1 MPGRNQTFF
10 LAIILAIAFSFF
22 KGAFDSQPV
31 TSQQDE
37 KQYRYL
43 ELDNQLR
50 VLLISDEN
58 ADQAG
63 ASLDVHAGSLQD
75 PKNRPGL
82 AHFLEHMLFLGTET
96 YPTAGDYQAF
106 ISQHGGHHNAFT
118 SAEHTNYFFQIEGSQ
133 LKGALDRFSKFFHEP
148 LFTEE
153 YVQREKEA
161 VNSEYKSK
169 YKDDYRRIQYVLKTA
184 VNENHP
190 ASHFA
195 TGNLQTLSDNEN
207 SKVRDDLLKFYKRYY
222 SSNLMTLTIYG
233 PQDLDTLYN
242 WANALF
248 SPIKN
253 HNSVVDDYPEDLYIN
268 TPIDIKIKPVKDL
281 YRIGFTFELNTA
293 LDNYKQKPASYIGHL
308 LGHEGEGSLLA
319 WLKLKGWAEG
329 LSAGTYHQLRN
340 DSAFQVN
347 ISLTQEGLAHT
358 DEITEQ
364 LFAYITLIQEEG
376 IKSWIFD
383 EIHKLARMHFEF
395 QPGQQPANLV
405 QGLSMAMHQYPAKHI
420 LDGPYLWQDFDPD
433 SIKMVLAQ
441 LTPKNTIRTLVSPD
455 VKTDQNET
463 WFNAPFRKQNIEE
476 HLIQKWQQAKLAKG
490 LFIPHANP
498 FVPENVTVLENSEE
512 TKPKLIEQQPG
523 LDVWHFRDTQFKG
536 PQSSLYIN
544 LQSPLSQQ
552 NADNQVII
560 DSWVQLLNDHLNS
573 FSYPALLAG
582 QEYSLYHHMR
592 GLGVRLHGYRDKQ
605 DVLLAE
611 ILTAINNF
619 EPSEEKWNTVKQELT
634 RAYQNALKQKPY
646 ERTMAELGQYLL
658 KPSFDEQMLLS
669 AIEKTTLKDLKAI
682 KEQYFDALHVV
693 IMGHGNINE
702 AQLNSASKLVK
713 IALLSNTQAVD
724 VKRKELKQLPA
735 GLSKK
740 KVKAQHQDQAMTLYF
755 QAQTDSQ
762 KERATLGLIGQI
774 IKAPYYTLMRTQRK
788 HGYIVF
794 ATPYPILKQGGLAFI
809 VQSPTTSSQQ
819 LLDESQVFL
828 KDFVGELE
836 DMETTDFT
844 AHQKGLINNLLKK
857 PLSLKEKSNMF
868 WREIDEGNTEFNSK
882 KVLADYVS
890 QLDKD
895 TLIDYIKQNLLSN
908 NAKSLVL
915 YHDNTQKNI
924 ISLEHL

>member
-22 KGAFDSQPV
+22 KGAFDSQPI
-31 TSQQDE
+31 TSQQDQKE
-37 KQYRYL
+37 YRYL
-43 ELDNQLR
+43 ELDNELR
-50 VLLISDEN
+50 VLLISDES

-75 PKNRPGL
+75 PKHRPGL

-153 YVQREKEA
+153 YVQREKDA

-184 VNENHP
+184 VNKNHP

-195 TGNLQTLSDNEN
+195 TGNLETLSDNED
-207 SKVRDDLLKFYKRYY
+207 SKVRDDLLKFYQRYY

-233 PQDLDTLYN
+233 PQDLDTLYK
-242 WANALF
+242 WANTLF

-253 HNSVVDDYPEDLYIN
+253 QDSVVDAYPEHLYDN
-268 TPIDIKIKPVKDL
+268 TPLDIQIKPVKDL
-281 YRIGFTFELNTA
+281 YRLGFTFELDTA
-293 LDNYKQKPASYIGHL
+293 LDNFKQKPASYIGHL

-319 WLKLKGWAEG
+319 WLKTKGWAEG

-347 ISLTQEGLAHT
+347 ISLTQQGLDHT

-364 LFAYITLIQEEG
+364 LFAYINLIKEHG
-376 IKSWIFD
+376 IESWIFD
-383 EIHKLARMHFEF
+383 EINKLSRMHFEF

-405 QGLSMAMHQYPAKHI
+405 QGLSMAMHEYPAKHI
-420 LDGPYLWQDFDPD
+420 LNGPYLWEDFDPD
-433 SIKMVLAQ
+433 SIESVLARMI
-441 LTPKNTIRTLVSPD
+441 PENTIRTLVAPT
-455 VKTDQNET
+455 VKTDTNET
-463 WFNAPFRKQNIEE
+463 WFNAPFKKQTTEDR
-476 HLIQKWQQAKLAKG
+476 LIQQWKNAKLAQG
-490 LFIPHANP
+490 LFIPKANP
-498 FVPENVTVLENSEE
+498 FVPEDVTVLENSESTQPE
-512 TKPKLIEQQPG
+512 LVEQQAG
-523 LDVWHFRDTQFKG
+523 LEIWHFLDTHFKG

-544 LQSPLSQQ
+544 LQSPLSQKS
-552 NADNQVII
+552 AHNQVII
-560 DSWVQLLNDHLNS
+560 DAWVQLLNDHLNS

-592 GLGVRLHGYRDKQ
+592 GLGIRLHGYRDKQ
-605 DVLLAE
+605 DVLLKE

-619 EPSEEKWNTVKQELT
+619 EPSEEKWETVQQELT

-646 ERTMAELGQYLL
+646 ERTMAELGQYVL
-658 KPSFDEQMLLS
+658 KPSFDENTLLA
-669 AIEKTTLKDLKAI
+669 AIEKATLKDLLNI
-682 KEQYFDALHVV
+682 KQQYFDALHVV
-693 IMGHGNINE
+693 VMGHGNITKQ
-702 AQLNSASKLVK
+702 QLNAASNVVK
-713 IALLSNTQAVD
+713 ASLLENTQAID
-724 VKRKELKQLPA
+724 VKRKQLDQLPN

-740 KVKAQHQDQAMTLYF
+740 QVTAQHQDHAMTLYF

-809 VQSPTTSSQQ
+809 VQSPTTTSQQ
-819 LLDESQVFL
+819 LLNESQTFL
-828 KDFVGELE
+828 KDFVGELK
-836 DMETTDFT
+836 DMNAKDFT
-844 AHQKGLINNLLKK
+844 AHQQGLVNNLLKK
-857 PLSLKEKSNMF
+857 PLSLKEKSNVF
-868 WREIDEGNTEFNSK
+868 WREIDENNTEFNSK
-882 KVLADYVS
+882 KNLADHVS
-890 QLDKD
+890 ALDK
-895 TLIDYIKQNLLSN
+895 TTIIDYIEQYLLSEK
-908 NAKSLVL
+908 AKSLVL
-915 YHDNTQKNI
+915 YHDDKQ
-924 ISLEHL
+924 EH

>member
-22 KGAFDSQPV
+22 KGAFDSQPI
-31 TSQQDE
+31 TSQQDQKE
-37 KQYRYL
+37 YRYL
-43 ELDNQLR
+43 ELDNELR
-50 VLLISDEN
+50 VLLISDES

-75 PKNRPGL
+75 PKHRPGL

-153 YVQREKEA
+153 YVQREKDA

-184 VNENHP
+184 VNKSHP

-195 TGNLQTLSDNEN
+195 TGNLETLSDNED
-207 SKVRDDLLKFYKRYY
+207 SKVRDDLLKFYQRYY

-233 PQDLDTLYN
+233 PQDLDTLYK
-242 WANALF
+242 WANTLF

-253 HNSVVDDYPEDLYIN
+253 KDSVVDAYPEHLYDN
-268 TPIDIKIKPVKDL
+268 TPLDIQIKPVKDL
-281 YRIGFTFELNTA
+281 YRLGFTFELDTA
-293 LDNYKQKPASYIGHL
+293 LDNFKQKPASYIGHL

-319 WLKLKGWAEG
+319 WLKTKGWAEG

-347 ISLTQEGLAHT
+347 ISLTQQGLDHT

-364 LFAYITLIQEEG
+364 LFAYINLIKEHG
-376 IKSWIFD
+376 IESWIFD
-383 EIHKLARMHFEF
+383 EINKLSRMHFEF

-405 QGLSMAMHQYPAKHI
+405 QGLSMAMHEYPAKHI
-420 LDGPYLWQDFDPD
+420 LNGPYLWEDFDPD
-433 SIKMVLAQ
+433 SIESVLARMI
-441 LTPKNTIRTLVSPD
+441 PENTIRTLVAPN
-455 VKTDQNET
+455 VKTDTNET
-463 WFNAPFRKQNIEE
+463 WFNAPFKKQTTEDR
-476 HLIQKWQQAKLAKG
+476 LIQQWKNAKLAQG
-490 LFIPHANP
+490 LFIPKANP
-498 FVPENVTVLENSEE
+498 FVPENVTVLENSESTQPE
-512 TKPKLIEQQPG
+512 LIEQQAG
-523 LDVWHFRDTQFKG
+523 LEVWHFLDTHFKG

-544 LQSPLSQQ
+544 LQSPLSQKS
-552 NADNQVII
+552 AHNQVII
-560 DSWVQLLNDHLNS
+560 DAWVQLLNDHLNS

-592 GLGVRLHGYRDKQ
+592 GLGIRLHGYRDKQ
-605 DVLLAE
+605 DVLLKE

-619 EPSEEKWNTVKQELT
+619 EPSEDKWETVQQELT

-658 KPSFDEQMLLS
+658 KPSFDENTLLA
-669 AIEKTTLKDLKAI
+669 AIEKATLKDLLDI
-682 KEQYFDALHVV
+682 KQKYFDALHVV
-693 IMGHGNINE
+693 VMGHGNITKQ
-702 AQLNSASKLVK
+702 QLNTASNVVK
-713 IALLSNTQAVD
+713 TSLLENTQAID
-724 VKRKELKQLPA
+724 VKRKQLDQLPN

-740 KVKAQHQDQAMTLYF
+740 QVTAQHQDHAMTLYF

-809 VQSPTTSSQQ
+809 VQSPTTTSQQ
-819 LLDESQVFL
+819 LLNESQTFL
-828 KDFVGELE
+828 KDFVGELK
-836 DMETTDFT
+836 DMNAKDFT
-844 AHQKGLINNLLKK
+844 AHQQGLVNNLLKK
-857 PLSLKEKSNMF
+857 PLSLKEKSNVF
-868 WREIDEGNTEFNSK
+868 WREIDENNTEFNSK
-882 KVLADYVS
+882 KILADHVS
-890 QLDKD
+890 ELDKT
-895 TLIDYIKQNLLSN
+895 TLIDYIEQYLLSEK
-908 NAKSLVL
+908 AKSLVL
-915 YHDNTQKNI
+915 YHDDKQ
-924 ISLEHL
+924 EH